1 MSDSA
6 LLDQVLKPGSL
17 SVLFQPVVALHRDGG
32 TLHSLECLVRG
43 PRDTTLESPSVLFEY
58 ARRKRV
64 AAKVDRAAV
73 AASLRAIG
81 SLPNKPRI
89 SVNVHATTLAEDAEF
104 PDFLGKTA
112 EAHGVPG
119 TGLTVELLESA
130 PNYDGPRLRTACD
143 RLRALGVQV
152 ALDDVGA
159 RESSY
164 RMAIDCHPEY
174 FKTDHYLVR
183 DAHTDGWR
191 KAVLESIVHLA
202 NRLGVRVIAEG
213 VTQFAELSLVVSLG
227 IDLVQGYLISPPL
240 PLEWLATGEILP
252 PELVGRPPAPADS
265 PGRAK
270 RPTKGGPAGS

>member
-6 LLDQVLKPGSL
+6 LLDQVLKPGGL

-43 PRDTTLESPSVLFEY
+43 PRDSTLESPSVLFEY
-58 ARRKRV
+58 ARRKR
-64 AAKVDRAAV
+64 ATAKVDRAAV

-81 SLPNKPRI
+81 PLPAKPRI
-89 SVNVHATTLAEDAEF
+89 SLNVHAATLAEDADF
-104 PDFLGKTA
+104 PAFLGKTA
-112 EAHGVPG
+112 ATHGVPVS
-119 TGLTVELLESA
+119 GLTLEIVEGA
-130 PNYDGPRLRTACD
+130 PRYDGLRLRSACD
-143 RLRALGVQV
+143 RLRSLGIQV
-152 ALDDVGA
+152 ALDDIGA
-159 RESSY
+159 RESNL
-164 RMAIDCHPEY
+164 RMAIDCRPDY

-183 DAHTDGWR
+183 DAHADAWR
-191 KAVLESIVHLA
+191 KAILESIVHLA
-202 NRLGVRVIAEG
+202 SRLGVRVIAEG

-252 PELVGRPPAPADS
+252 PQLVGRPAAPADS

-270 RPTKGGPAGS
+270 RPGRGASGP